1 MTGVLNKAQ
10 EQLNN
15 LLTCALNRAMEKGEL
30 VKTSIPDFLIES
42 PDSSIHGDFAT
53 NIAMVG
59 ARIFRQSPMLLAQK
73 IVDNLSLDGT
83 YFQKC
88 EIARPG
94 FINFFLGKTWFTEA
108 IVSILSEKENY
119 GRSTFG
125 GGKKVLVEFVSAN
138 PTGPMHIG
146 NARGG
151 AVGDCLAELL
161 SWAGYDVTREFYVND
176 AGNQIEKFKKSLS
189 IRYMQLYSKDG
200 EIPFPEDCY
209 QGEDIIQAAQSFAA
223 IHKDKYVGVSEKE
236 RAQALVE
243 YALPLNVKALKNDLL
258 KYRIDYDSWF
268 FESKLYKNDKVLKII
283 DMLKNRGYVYEK
295 DGAVWLNLTK
305 FKKDKDEVLV
315 RENRIPTYF
324 AADIAYHYDKLVGR
338 NFQKAI
344 NIWGADHHGHVGRL
358 KAALEILGVDPKRL
372 DIILMQMVRLVR
384 DGQTVRIS
392 KRSGKSITL
401 KSLLDEIPID
411 AARFFF
417 NMREV
422 NSHFDFDLDLAVEQS
437 SKNPVYYVQYAHAR
451 ICKILKNL
459 EKIGKKPSIDSNYLL
474 LTLREET
481 DLIKAISKFPSEII
495 ASVVSSNPSRLTK
508 FILDVATLFHK
519 FYGKCKVFGSE
530 EELLKARLGLCLAV
544 KITLKNALSILK
556 ISAPE
561 EM

>member
-1 MTGVLNKAQ
+1 MISVQKKAQ
-10 EQLNN
+10 SQLQD
-15 LLTCALNRAMEKGEL
+15 LLISALNRAMENGEL
-30 VKTSIPDFLIES
+30 VKTSIPDFLIETPAGS
-42 PDSSIHGDFAT
+42 AHGDFAT

-59 ARIFRQSPMLLAQK
+59 ARIFKQSPMSVAQK
-73 IVDNLSLDGT
+73 IVNNLSLDGT

-88 EIARPG
+88 EVARPG
-94 FINFFLGKTWFTEA
+94 FINFFLGKTWFKHV

-119 GRSTFG
+119 GRSDFG
-125 GGKKVLVEFVSAN
+125 AGKKVLIEFVSAN

-161 SWAGYDVTREFYVND
+161 TWAGYDVTREFYVND

-189 IRYMQLYSKDG
+189 TRYMQLYSKDG
-200 EIPFPEDCY
+200 RILFPQDCY
-209 QGEDIIQAAQSFAA
+209 QGEDIIEIAKSFAK
-223 IHKDKYVGVSEKE
+223 IHKNKYVNVSENE

-243 YALPLNVKALKNDLL
+243 YALPINVNALKTDLL

-268 FESKLYKNDKVLKII
+268 LESSLHKNGKVLKTV
-283 DMLKNRGYVYEK
+283 DMLKNKGYVYEK
-295 DGAVWLNLTK
+295 DGALWLNLTK
-305 FKKDKDEVLV
+305 FGKEKDEVLV
-315 RENRIPTYF
+315 RENKIPTYF
-324 AADIAYHYDKLVGR
+324 AADIAYHYDKLVDR
-338 NFQKAI
+338 KFQKAI
-344 NIWGADHHGHVGRL
+344 NIWGADHHGHVERL
-358 KAALEILGVDPKRL
+358 KSALEILGVDPKRL
-372 DIILMQMVRLVR
+372 NIILMQMVRLVR
-384 DGQTVRIS
+384 DGQTVKIS

-401 KSLLDEIPID
+401 TSLLDEIPVD

-451 ICKILKNL
+451 ICKMLKNL
-459 EKIGKKPSIDSNYLL
+459 EKIGKNPSIDSNYFLL
-474 LTLREET
+474 AEQEET
-481 DLIKAISKFPSEII
+481 ELVKSIAKFPDEIV

-508 FILDVATLFHK
+508 FLIDVATLFHR

-530 EELLKARLGLCLAV
+530 EELLGARLGLCLAV